1 MGCCSSNGLFDMFCF
16 GCAMGILQCLII
28 HEGELYIISFM
39 EKRLNDLKLL
49 YIDYN
54 IMEPVDLNYGQI
66 FFMLLGFLPVLACV
80 PCWVVAKFVYEPYV
94 KKLAKEDEEPIPY
107 EYQYPLENAE
117 NNGDGDG
124 DYKKRIV
131 LSNTPKG
138 LVYMRYC
145 KEDEGFE
152 YWADNS
158 IDYKYL
164 ETTARKYVT
173 IFSCRDIYIDRFAL
187 LKEKLLDIKQQI
199 EKNKSKEKEL
209 EVEEAEEEENDV
221 FASFKSYNQST
232 SNISSTKTELTRNDV
247 VCDKANKYLNRGKI
261 AEADFGTEKKI
272 VDTPTSSMSFSSW
285 KLWKS
290 QNKED

>member
-1 MGCCSSNGLFDMFCF
+1 MIESP
-16 GCAMGILQCLII
+16 
-28 HEGELYIISFM
+28 ELNF
-39 EKRLNDLKLL
+39 
-49 YIDYN
+49 
-54 IMEPVDLNYGQI
+54 GQI
-66 FFMLLGFLPVLACV
+66 FFMTLGFLPVLACF
-80 PCWVVAKFVYEPYV
+80 PCWVVAKFIYEPYI
-94 KKLAKEDEEPIPY
+94 KQLAEESKHIVNEPIRFEWQFPIDKAGNTKDKDS
-107 EYQYPLENAE
+107 EFKNC
-117 NNGDGDG
+117 
-124 DYKKRIV
+124 IV

-138 LVYMRYC
+138 MVYMRYN

-152 YWADNS
+152 YWADKN